1 MEAARRYFAL
11 RFQTATTSANRPR
24 AGRTLAVRASGRAF
38 MKRLP
43 PEAALFGI
51 PPNSS
56 PPSLPVGPQNVI
68 QNVLQIRRP
77 RKHIIDFAAE
87 NRTKKLVRFPLGAPT
102 AKFAIVIPT
111 KFLIFVPLRF
121 VVGQSM
127 FCFRTVSITS
137 KWVHFFHTFLRLAT
151 ERKVGPRVCVF
162 GEIQRETAS
171 PCRLKSTYLGKP
183 SRS

>member
-1 MEAARRYFAL
+1 
-11 RFQTATTSANRPR
+11 
-24 AGRTLAVRASGRAF
+24 

-87 NRTKKLVRFPLGAPT
+87 NRTKKLVRFPLGAPRLS
-102 AKFAIVIPT
+102 KI
-111 KFLIFVPLRF
+111 KSLRW
-121 VVGQSM
+121 VVSPKVSRM
-127 FCFRTVSITS
+127 FSCG
-137 KWVHFFHTFLRLAT
+137 LAN
-151 ERKVGPRVCVF
+151 
-162 GEIQRETAS
+162 
-171 PCRLKSTYLGKP
+171 L
-183 SRS
+183 